1 MAETDRY
8 LFTVALVM
16 EVDCTNEG
24 GGGTEI
30 CEFLGIESFPTILY
44 GASHDLQT
52 YDGGRTYDE
61 LSQFANEH
69 LVPTCSAKNLSL
81 CDSQPK
87 QDMERLMD
95 MPTSELKVLVAEE
108 EQRLNEVLETYES
121 RVEALQRKF
130 NKLKAERDIAV
141 AAIRDDKAGLKM
153 MISVLGVKTDDP
165 KDEL

>member
-1 MAETDRY
+1 
-8 LFTVALVM
+8 M

-30 CEFLGIESFPTILY
+30 CEFLGVESLPTILY
-44 GASHDLQT
+44 GASHDLRT
-52 YDGGRTYDE
+52 YDDGRTYDE

-87 QDMERLMD
+87 QAMEKFMD
-95 MPTSELKVLVAEE
+95 MPTSELKVLIAEE
-108 EQRLNEVLETYES
+108 EQRMNKILEAYEA
-121 RVEALQRKF
+121 RVEALQTKF
-130 NKLKAERDIAV
+130 NKVKKERDIAV